1 MSDADSSVP
10 DFHGDY
16 LYGLDESRRVMV
28 PAKWRPKDPKVVFMV
43 ILWPIKA
50 EEYLLVLPPARW
62 QQLLEPFN
70 TKSLNDPRV
79 AALERTITATS
90 APLLLDKVGRF
101 CLPDHL
107 AKPAGIETQAKFVP
121 RVGKFEIW
129 NPARYDAAT
138 VQDKSIAAQ
147 LAAELNI

>member
-1 MSDADSSVP
+1 MSDADSNVP
-10 DFHGDY
+10 DFHGEY
-16 LYGLDESRRVMV
+16 TYGLDESRRVMI

-70 TKSLNDPRV
+70 TKSLNDQRV
-79 AALERTITATS
+79 AALERTITGTS

-107 AKPAGIETQAKFVP
+107 AKPAGIEKDAKFVP

-129 NPARYDAAT
+129 NPARHEAAT
-138 VQDKSIAAQ
+138 AQDKNIAAQ